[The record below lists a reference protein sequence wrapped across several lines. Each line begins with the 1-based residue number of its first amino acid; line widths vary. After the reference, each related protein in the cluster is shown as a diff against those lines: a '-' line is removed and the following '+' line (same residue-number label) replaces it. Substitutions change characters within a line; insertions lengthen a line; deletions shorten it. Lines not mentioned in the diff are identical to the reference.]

1 MINARPSVVRNQ
13 TVITVALWTLALSAA
28 WYVGGFIAR
37 DDLNAIAYSLIVL
50 VICVIGMAI
59 LRNWRSGFYVFV
71 VWLLFEDLA
80 RKYMGNSTIMFF
92 GKDLLVGITYVSF
105 LIAVHRG
112 RAARFRPPFLV
123 FFGMFLL
130 LSAIQVFNPNSPN
143 VLYGL
148 LGMKVDFYYFPL
160 IFVGYAVIQ
169 GDEDL
174 KQFFVFNL
182 WFASIISFLGIVQ
195 AIVGPSFLNPTTLAP
210 ELRSLSNV
218 EREVHSTG
226 QLVFR
231 PSSIFVSDGRY
242 AWYVLL
248 MWFLAA
254 GLLGFSLLR
263 RGKADKIVYLALG
276 LLTGATLLSGS
287 RTTFVVLST
296 SFLVF
301 AGAFLW
307 GAPWKWR
314 QSNRL
319 VRATRRVFAFGGLG
333 LLLLLLVFPEA
344 IGARLDFYSETLLPR
359 SQYSELVGRGRDYP
373 TVEFEKAF
381 SQPNWILGNG
391 IGTISLSTQ
400 YVARLLGERPPS
412 IGVESGWGNLMLELG
427 VLGVVLWLLWTL
439 VALLFCWK
447 VVRSLRKTVYFPIGF
462 AIFWFAFLLLV
473 PFSYNG
479 MTAYQNYI
487 YNAYLWLLLGILFR
501 LPILAGR
508 PGMAQASANES

>member
-1 MINARPSVVRNQ
+1 MLTGERLPFKNQALVSVV
-13 TVITVALWTLALSAA
+13 VWLMGLFVAWKIAGWVAAGEMGSLEYAALGIS
-28 WYVGGFIAR
+28 
-37 DDLNAIAYSLIVL
+37 LCAISV
-50 VICVIGMAI
+50 AI
-59 LRNWRSGFYVFV
+59 FNNWRSGFYIFI
-71 VWLLFEDLA
+71 VWLLLEDLA
-80 RKYMGNSTIMFF
+80 RKYMGNSTAMFF
-92 GKDLLVGITYVSF
+92 GKDLLVGITYISF
-105 LIAVHRG
+105 LIALHR
-112 RAARFRPPFLV
+112 RKAAKFRPPFLV

-130 LSAIQVFNPNSPN
+130 LGAVQVFNPNSPN

-169 GDEDL
+169 RDEDL
-174 KQFFVFNL
+174 KQFFVFNIWL
-182 WFASIISFLGIVQ
+182 ASIISFLGIIQ

-210 ELRSLSNV
+210 ELRTLSDV

-231 PSSIFVSDGRY
+231 PSSIFVSDGRF

-276 LLTGATLLSGS
+276 LLTSAAVLSGS

-307 GAPWKWR
+307 GAPGKWR

-333 LLLLLLVFPEA
+333 LLFLLLVFPEA
-344 IGARLDFYSETLLPR
+344 IGARLDFYSETLSPR
-359 SQYSELVGRGRDYP
+359 SQYSELVERGRDYP

-391 IGTISLSTQ
+391 IGTISLSAQ
-400 YVARLLGERPPS
+400 YVAKLLGERPPS

-501 LPILAGR
+501 LPILASR